1 MVAQSRIYKIKP
13 AGFFILMVRR
23 LDATNKI
30 KELVEGL
37 IAIGLFTPASASTAW
52 QYTLSIRF
60 TYSYHILKSVTNFSD
75 IKITKN

>member
-1 MVAQSRIYKIKP
+1 
-13 AGFFILMVRR
+13 MVRQ

-37 IAIGLFTPASASTAW
+37 IAIGLFTPASANTAW

-75 IKITKN
+75 IKITEN